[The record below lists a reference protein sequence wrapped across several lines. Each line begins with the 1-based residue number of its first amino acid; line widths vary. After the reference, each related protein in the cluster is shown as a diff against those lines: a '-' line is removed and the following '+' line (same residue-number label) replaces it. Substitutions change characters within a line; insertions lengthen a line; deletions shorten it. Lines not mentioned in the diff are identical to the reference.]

1 MTQCLAH
8 TAMGQVCKGVG
19 DSLKKESV
27 EYKII
32 IFNRGIL
39 LNILCISFRLFTIA
53 EEGKMMVAGCNT

>member
-1 MTQCLAH
+1 
-8 TAMGQVCKGVG
+8 MGQVCKGVG

-32 IFNRGIL
+32 ILNRGIL
-39 LNILCISFRLFTIA
+39 LNILCISFRLFKID